1 MNKFAGIIA
10 TSILASDMFSA
21 AAAAD
26 SLIAARNIRAG
37 SVITAS
43 DIVSPN
49 DIEAMRRAVN
59 VIGME
64 AVRTFYE
71 GQPLR
76 EDDLRKPTLVKRNAI
91 VQMEFAQGA
100 MTINAEGRAL
110 DQGGLGDRVRVMNL
124 ISKRVVVA
132 TVAGNDIVRA
142 KS

>member
-10 TSILASDMFSA
+10 TSILASDMFSVA
-21 AAAAD
+21 AAEE
-26 SLIAARNIRAG
+26 LVAARNIRAG
-37 SVITAS
+37 AVITAT

-49 DIEAMRRAVN
+49 DLDAMRRAVN
-59 VIGME
+59 IIGME
-64 AVRTFYE
+64 AVRTFYQ

-76 EDDLRKPTLVKRNAI
+76 EDNLRKPTLVKRNAI
-91 VQMEFAQGA
+91 VHMEFSQGS
-100 MTINAEGRAL
+100 MIINAEGRAL

-132 TVAGNDIVRA
+132 TVSGTDSVKA